1 MKKQLITGF
10 VAIALVLGFNANGLT
25 EEMPGPDGD
34 ALWNYISK
42 VSPYQQWSFWSDH
55 QGMMDGRA
63 PHAPKHKV
71 FVNQQGINSKTAPV
85 EYGTIEVK
93 ENYSPS
99 HELKAI
105 TVMYKVKGYNP
116 AAGDWFWAKYSP
128 AGETQKEGKLKGCIG
143 CHAKR
148 VANDF
153 ILVHEFK

>member
-1 MKKQLITGF
+1 M
-10 VAIALVLGFNANGLT
+10 AIALIIGFSSTGLT

-63 PHAPKHKV
+63 PHAPRHKV
-71 FVNQQGINSKTAPV
+71 FVNQQGIASKTAPV
-85 EYGTIEVK
+85 KYGTIEVK

-116 AAGDWFWAKYSP
+116 VDGDWFWAKYSP
-128 AGETQKEGKLKGCIG
+128 AGETRKAGKLKGCIG
-143 CHAKR
+143 CHATR